1 MCAETPL
8 TAGAAIHSAAGVR
21 VEHGARPIIR
31 FPVTGFLR
39 GRSSDGCCRIPACR
53 LLSPGFP
60 PLVSRRR
67 VLVVGRMLPGSCCR
81 FLSPGFPPQVS
92 CRWFSAAGF
101 LSLSVCCRIPAVGFC
116 RRVSCRRVLVVGRM
130 LPGSCLSAFVA
141 GFPAA
146 GFPPQGSCS
155 RAYAAGFWRWF
166 SAVYFVAAG
175 ASAGRAW
182 RDYAFRFVL
191 RSRRIASK
199 FSSAQ
204 PINDTRWGMS
214 DSPRGVR
221 VYSTRGG
228 TSG

>member
-53 LLSPGFP
+53 LLSPGFL

-67 VLVVGRMLPGSCCR
+67 FLAVERLLPGSCCR
-81 FLSPGFPPQVS
+81 FLSP
-92 CRWFSAAGF
+92 
-101 LSLSVCCRIPAVGFC
+101 
-116 RRVSCRRVLVVGRM
+116 
-130 LPGSCLSAFVA
+130 
-141 GFPAA
+141 